1 MSIYTVSMVRGDD
14 VERQGRE
21 AVNLLGG
28 MERFVKPGDRVLV
41 KPNMT
46 GPASYEKGV
55 TTNPAVVEALAR
67 MALEAGAGAVDI
79 GDGTGSVHI
88 GSLKVLELCGMAEAA
103 GRLGCGLVDLN
114 KGECVKIPVEGGLIL
129 DYVLVNQNFL
139 EYDAVINVPVL
150 KTHFITEVSLGM
162 KNMKGCIPPV
172 EKRRFHDVGVNKA
185 VADLNKVV
193 RTALTVMDGTVAGE
207 GLGPKEGRPVG
218 FKTVLAGANV
228 LAVDMTAAAVMGFVP
243 EEIEHIRMAAE
254 HGLGPAGSGEIQ
266 VVGEPVEAIRR
277 KFLPAVPTMP
287 DSDRARIINYQAC
300 SGCMGAA
307 AIAVSR
313 LTDMGFF
320 EAWGG
325 ERLTLVIGTKVP
337 AGVGAEPDTF
347 LLGNCA
353 VRRESGG
360 RVIQGCAPSALDVA
374 NMILDYYGI
383 TARPYV

>member
-1 MSIYTVSMVRGDD
+1 MSIYTVSIVRGDD
-14 VERQGRE
+14 VARQVRE

-129 DYVLVNQNFL
+129 DHVLVNRNFL
-139 EYDAVINVPVL
+139 EYNAVINVPVL

-193 RTALTVMDGTVAGE
+193 RTVLTVMDGTVAGE

-254 HGLGPAGSGEIQ
+254 HGLGPASRTPASPTRW
-266 VVGEPVEAIRR
+266 VTPTSR
-277 KFLPAVPTMP
+277 KSPLPAPSSNTP
-287 DSDRARIINYQAC
+287 PPGPGPSCPPARA
-300 SGCMGAA
+300 
-307 AIAVSR
+307 
-313 LTDMGFF
+313 
-320 EAWGG
+320 
-325 ERLTLVIGTKVP
+325 
-337 AGVGAEPDTF
+337 
-347 LLGNCA
+347 
-353 VRRESGG
+353 
-360 RVIQGCAPSALDVA
+360 SA
-374 NMILDYYGI
+374 
-383 TARPYV
+383 T